1 MSIPYYLLSKRTQLP
16 EGHDDTLD
24 PPEPPT
30 DPARRTV
37 SLLDWLRVDTSKGPA
52 GPPDAPLAPPAV
64 DPARRTVPAFDWPRG
79 LPGRI
84 ANRSVREFLPLQ
96 LITLDPD
103 IALWQTV
110 PVSIWPFEGP
120 PEEGSW
126 PRGWF
131 GIDNTAQPYVCTVAG
146 EPGTWAPIGFSSAGV
161 ASFTSHRATA
171 SQSQTRLGRRSTSA
185 DARGEILPPCRRDLH
200 ATGVGAAASLATF
213 LTTASLAVGTWLITF
228 NGTVQTGS
236 QAGGA
241 IQACASDVDRPAAD
255 IWPKLHFNRT
265 SSGKTSRGST
275 EADRLLTASLSFIA
289 TVTTAGT
296 LVFQAIT
303 TSADT
308 VTIEATTPQDT
319 YPNATG
325 YTAVKIA

>member
-1 MSIPYYLLSKRTQLP
+1 MSVPYYLLSKRTQLP

-131 GIDNTAQPYVCTVAG
+131 GIDNTATPYVCTVAG
-146 EPGTWAPIGFSSAGV
+146 EPGTWAPLGFAGGAGWPAV
-161 ASFTSHRATA
+161 NGAGAGNLNAATA
-171 SQSQTRLGRRSTSA
+171 DDDTVGYSLVNNGSGPITIAQDGSGTLRIGSENDQGVVISA
-185 DARGEILPPCRRDLH
+185 DAGPIQMEGEQFI
-200 ATGVGAAASLATF
+200 S
-213 LTTASLAVGTWLITF
+213 S
-228 NGTVQTGS
+228 
-236 QAGGA
+236 
-241 IQACASDVDRPAAD
+241 CAQFEVDT
-255 IWPKLHFNRT
+255 T
-265 SSGKTSRGST
+265 SSPTGI
-275 EADRLLTASLSFIA
+275 SLSVSDSGNIVLVGVPTADPAIA
-289 TVTTAGT
+289 GAVWNDSGILHISAG
-296 LVFQAIT
+296 
-303 TSADT
+303 
-308 VTIEATTPQDT
+308 
-319 YPNATG
+319 
-325 YTAVKIA
+325 